1 MSYEYEEKRKGKKF
15 TMILSPEQAEMLET
29 LAETLGK
36 NQKEVILEALELY
49 AQGKLVDLT
58 KIRGDQILATLVLF
72 DRFIGIQEKINR
84 MLSRA
89 TVTSLAE
96 QITSTKE
103 LMDALEKL
111 GMTRTE
117 IKQQLQQP
125 STKEKENEN
134 EELLWYVLLGI
145 AKKLGLADFIELE
158 TK

>member
-58 KIRGDQILATLVLF
+58 KIRGDQVLAVLVLL

-117 IKQQLQQP
+117 IKQQLQQ
-125 STKEKENEN
+125 STNKERENEN